1 MSIKKKILLSLGAM
15 IIGSSAVLAIN
26 SPAAASNADG
36 GSTFQHSCRNI
47 GISGNVL
54 RASCRKRNGRFRRSA
69 ITLRGIHNKNGILVR
84 GSRIASF
91 HRSCKN
97 IKVSRNLLAATCR
110 TKNGRLIK
118 TAIFIDNI
126 ANQNGRLRYK

>member
-1 MSIKKKILLSLGAM
+1 MSIKQKILFSLGAM
-15 IIGSSAVLAIN
+15 IIGSSTVLAIN
-26 SPAAASNADG
+26 FPSVASNAGG

-47 GISGNVL
+47 RISGNVL

-69 ITLRGIHNKNGILVR
+69 ITLRGIYNKNGILTR
-84 GSRIASF
+84 GGKIASF

-97 IKVSRNLLAATCR
+97 IKVSKNLLAATCR
-110 TKNGRLIK
+110 KRNGRLVK

-126 ANQNGRLRYK
+126 TNRNGRLTYK